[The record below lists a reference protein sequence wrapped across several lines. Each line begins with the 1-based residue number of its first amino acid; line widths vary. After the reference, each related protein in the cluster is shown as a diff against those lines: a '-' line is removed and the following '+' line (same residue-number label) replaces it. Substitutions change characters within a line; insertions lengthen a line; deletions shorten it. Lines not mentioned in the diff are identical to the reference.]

1 MSEATPK
8 RRGTD
13 ILHKEEL
20 TAWQVLRRH
29 IIVGSWFGMAFFA
42 VIGIQFGFYLGGYGG
57 AKFFEVLFLMDL
69 TGPVAALT
77 GSIIGIIV
85 GTLSVWAILIII
97 SAFCGALVYWLKY
110 RSFPSP
116 PK

>member
-1 MSEATPK
+1 MSNATPS

-29 IIVGSWFGMAFFA
+29 ITVGSWFGMAFFA

-77 GSIIGIIV
+77 GSIVGIIV